1 MAVKLKSPAQIEAMK
16 EAGRVSALAL
26 RRVGEAVEPGI
37 TTAELDAIAEK
48 VIRAEGGI
56 PAFKGYGGF
65 PGSICASVNDAV
77 VHGIPSRKLV
87 LREGDIISIDTGAIV
102 DGWVGDNAW
111 TYPVGK
117 VAPEVQRLL
126 EVGERCMWEGLDNAR
141 PTKRLGD
148 IGHAVQSLAEAAGYS
163 VVRDYVGHGIG
174 REMHEDPNVPN
185 FGRRRTGLK
194 LLPGMVLA
202 IEPMVNAGT
211 RKVKQCSDG
220 WLVRTRDGKPSVHFE
235 KTVAITED
243 GPVVLTTEEGHPR
256 PVSAYAPL
264 RSLAASTKA
273 RNRGWGLV
281 GRLLNSGWAWLATKK
296 GWSGSS
302 IISTRRSSGERPEI
316 TRPPSTRASR

>member
-65 PGSICASVNDAV
+65 PGSICTSVNDAV

-148 IGHAVQSLAEAAGYS
+148 IGHAVQSLAEAAGGARLCGPRHRP
-163 VVRDYVGHGIG
+163 RD
-174 REMHEDPNVPN
+174 
-185 FGRRRTGLK
+185 
-194 LLPGMVLA
+194 
-202 IEPMVNAGT
+202 
-211 RKVKQCSDG
+211 
-220 WLVRTRDGKPSVHFE
+220 
-235 KTVAITED
+235 
-243 GPVVLTTEEGHPR
+243 
-256 PVSAYAPL
+256 
-264 RSLAASTKA
+264 A
-273 RNRGWGLV
+273 R
-281 GRLLNSGWAWLATKK
+281 
-296 GWSGSS
+296 GS
-302 IISTRRSSGERPEI
+302 ERPEL
-316 TRPPSTRASR
+316 RASSHGVEASAGHGARHRAHGECGHSQGEAML